1 MYFKANSQQAPVQ
14 NQAGPS
20 WVKLGQAELCIHL
33 CQWTNNEK
41 IGKKKKEQK
50 LSGENTPKSEMENVL
65 FKMGKVSRAKW
76 SYEFTEGF
84 RRINKVD
91 SQILMHTS
99 IVMVLPEPE

>member
-1 MYFKANSQQAPVQ
+1 MYFKANSQQAPVHWRREITKIKL
-14 NQAGPS
+14 AGPS

-65 FKMGKVSRAKW
+65 FKMGKVILW
-76 SYEFTEGF
+76 I
-84 RRINKVD
+84 RRRLSAN
-91 SQILMHTS
+91 
-99 IVMVLPEPE
+99 